1 VILAILLA
9 DGPLSDAWLRSHG
22 CRSDGMSGEGDEEEG
37 GVNNGEWSGV
47 NKGEEGGAN
56 WCRVSPKELGEQF
69 TLDPCSLSAAE
80 MTGTNGLEGTPLGT
94 GDLDCG
100 ATNVSNMEILFF
112 LLVES

>member
-1 VILAILLA
+1 
-9 DGPLSDAWLRSHG
+9 
-22 CRSDGMSGEGDEEEG
+22 MSGEGGEEEGGEEEGGEEEGGEEEG
-37 GVNNGEWSGV
+37 GVNNGEWGGV

-56 WCRVSPKELGEQF
+56 WCRVSREELGEQF
-69 TLDPCSLSAAE
+69 TLGPCSLSAAE

-100 ATNVSNMEILFF
+100 AKKVSNMEILFF